1 MGIHKKGAT
10 FYIRCDNDCCNN
22 VVELKATTFQEAS
35 AEAKQLGWRLQR
47 NKEGTGW
54 VNFCTEFC
62 AWCYVAPQK
71 TIYYTPKDKTTLEGT
86 P

>member
-10 FYIRCDNDCCNN
+10 FYIRCDNDCCCNT
-22 VVELKATTFQEAS
+22 VELKATNFQEAS
-35 AEAKQLGWRLQR
+35 AEARQLGWRLRR

-62 AWCYVAPQK
+62 AWCYIAPQK

>member
-35 AEAKQLGWRLQR
+35 AEAKQLGWRLRR

-62 AWCYVAPQK
+62 AWCYIAPQK